1 MRKHYESK
9 NHQKGISWSNRYK
22 RFFLDENTALI
33 AASASILILPV
44 NYYFGTHSG
53 GIDPAGLYDLLMRL
67 VLVGTLFY
75 SLKTHKLFLMQA
87 ATFITFCNNIEFY
100 CKLKHFSNSSTLV
113 LIVLWLLLRLNSDT
127 IV

>member
-1 MRKHYESK
+1 MKR
-9 NHQKGISWSNRYK
+9 KGISWSNRYK

-67 VLVGTLFY
+67 VLVCTLLY
-75 SLKTHKLFLMQA
+75 SLKTHKLLLMQA
-87 ATFITFCNNIEFY
+87 ATVHQRSRLMG
-100 CKLKHFSNSSTLV
+100 KLYVLPRKRRVIPARCTL
-113 LIVLWLLLRLNSDT
+113 
-127 IV
+127 